1 MRVDTAMAVPLNPV
15 SALLQNPH
23 VVGVEDTCDYFQ
35 VDPGYG
41 LSTSAIEIYR
51 SRFGANELEQEEG
64 KSIWSLLVEQ
74 FQDLLA
80 RILLMAALV
89 SFLLALV
96 SGDTEEGLT
105 AFVEP
110 LVILLILVANAA
122 VSVWQESNAEKSLEA
137 LKKLQ
142 PELARVLRNGSW
154 ASVPAQELVPG
165 DIVEIRVGD
174 KVPADLRVIKLTTVS
189 LRAEQSQLTGETQT
203 VPKEADAMDA
213 SYVDCEIQSKI
224 NMLFASTTI
233 ANGAARAIVVATGM
247 QTEIGKIQ
255 LAVQAA
261 GAEEEQTP
269 LQQKLDEFGETLSKV
284 IGVICVLV
292 WVINFGNFNEPSHGG
307 FVRGCIYY
315 FKTAVALA
323 VAAIPEGLTAVIT
336 TCLALGTRK
345 MAQKNAIV
353 RRLPSVETLGCTTVI
368 CSDKT
373 GTLTTNEMSCIRFA
387 VPISADD
394 LDIYDVKG
402 HTYSPVGRITRRAP
416 GCKTEQFSWIGPSDR
431 GLQYFA
437 KCACICNEAK
447 LEIDPKNPEKFIRH
461 GEPTE
466 AALKVRF

>member
-1 MRVDTAMAVPLNPV
+1 MAGRQNN
-15 SALLQNPH
+15 SAYSLLKDPH
-23 VVGVEDTCDYFQ
+23 VVDVEDVCQFFD
-35 VDPGYG
+35 VDPDFG
-41 LSTSAIEIYR
+41 LSTAAVEVYR
-51 SRFGANELEQEEG
+51 ARFGTNELVQEEG
-64 KSIWSLLVEQ
+64 KSIWALLLEQ

-89 SFLLALV
+89 SFLLAIV
-96 SGDTEEGLT
+96 SGDAEEGLT

-110 LVILLILVANAA
+110 IVILLILIANAI

-142 PELARVLRNGSW
+142 PELARVLRNGVW
-154 ASVPAQELVPG
+154 TTLLAQELVPG

-174 KVPADLRVIKLTTVS
+174 KVPADLRVLKLMTVS

-203 VPKEADAMDA
+203 VPKESDALDV
-213 SYVDCEIQSKI
+213 SYADCEIQSKI
-224 NMLFASTTI
+224 NTLFSSTTI
-233 ANGAARAIVVATGM
+233 ANGAACTIVVATGM
-247 QTEIGKIQ
+247 QTEIGKVQ
-255 LAVQAA
+255 SAVQAA

-269 LQQKLDEFGETLSKV
+269 LQQKLDEFGEMLSKV
-284 IGVICVLV
+284 IGIICILV

-307 FVRGCIYY
+307 FFRGCIYY

-353 RRLPSVETLGCTTVI
+353 RHLPSVETLGCTTVI

-373 GTLTTNEMSCIRFA
+373 GTLTTNEMSCVRFV
-387 VPISADD
+387 VPHSAEE
-394 LDIYDVKG
+394 LDIFNVEG
-402 HTYSPVGRITRRAP
+402 HTYAPVGRVFRQLP
-416 GCKTEQFSWIGPSDR
+416 GGKLEEFRNIGPADR
-431 GLQYFA
+431 GLHFFA
-437 KCACICNEAK
+437 KCATICNESK
-447 LEIDPKNPEKFIRH
+447 LDLNPDHPDKFLRH

-466 AALKVRF
+466 AALKVSHF